1 MHIYCRNCKKHAS
14 NKFPKKMVLISKK
27 KKKPKGKSTC
37 AICLTE
43 RTLMNKIEGE
53 YDLESKLKV
62 YL

>member
-1 MHIYCRNCKKHAS
+1 
-14 NKFPKKMVLISKK
+14 MVLISKK